1 MKSLITI
8 SLAVLI
14 GSAGQAAYAQT
25 EQDPAKFYTEFH
37 GKMRDAKSVLEILP
51 YMAADK
57 VKQIKSDEA
66 TMTKQQFTGM
76 FEFIKMMS
84 PSKVEIVKTEMKAD
98 GDCLLSLT
106 ANGEND
112 PLFGQ
117 MVKDGKMKET
127 TTGTVH
133 LIKEGANWKIEKES
147 WKSSAT
153 SSDAPG
159 ISDNLPTDAPKATDS
174 KDAGGGAMTQIP
186 DNKDKN

>member
-8 SLAVLI
+8 SLAALL
-14 GSAGQAAYAQT
+14 GSSAGAAYAQT

-37 GKMRDAKSVLEILP
+37 AKMRDAKSVLEILP

-57 VKQIKSDEA
+57 VKQIKDDEA
-66 TMTKQQFTGM
+66 KMTKQQFTGM

-84 PSKVEIVKTEMKAD
+84 PSKVQIVKTEPGKAD
-98 GDCLLSLT
+98 DCLLSLT
-106 ANGEND
+106 ADGQDD

-133 LIKEGANWKIEKES
+133 LIKEGGNWKIEKES
-147 WKSSAT
+147 WKSSAV
-153 SSDAPG
+153 SSDSASAPD
-159 ISDNLPTDAPKATDS
+159 STSATDTN
-174 KDAGGGAMTQIP
+174 DAGGAMTRIP